1 MRRLSAILLFVLV
14 SATATSAGTLTVTG
28 QGSVSA
34 VPDMATMSLGV
45 TQTEHD
51 AKDAMSAA
59 VRDANEMLAA
69 LRAEGLEEKDIQTG
83 RVSLNPVWDYS
94 GNRSRITG
102 FTASISINVVLR
114 DLDRIG
120 EVLSVVTEIG
130 GNRFGGFSLG
140 LEDDSAMRSLARQ
153 EAVKDAMAKAQ
164 DYAFAAGVTLGD
176 IMSINENGGGYG
188 GPVPMMAM
196 AEARSVDVLEVAAGE
211 TSVSQSVTLEIAF
224 Q

>member
-1 MRRLSAILLFVLV
+1 MRRLFAFITILVLSAGL
-14 SATATSAGTLTVTG
+14 AHAGTLTVTG

-34 VPDMATMSLGV
+34 VPDLATMSLGV
-45 TQTEHD
+45 TQTERD
-51 AKDAMSAA
+51 AKDAMNAA
-59 VRDANEMLAA
+59 VKDANAMLAS
-69 LRAEGLEEKDIQTG
+69 LRAAGLEDKDIQTG
-83 RVSLNPVWDYS
+83 RVSLNPVWDYT

-102 FTASISINVVLR
+102 FTASVSMNVVLR

-140 LEDDSAMRSLARQ
+140 LEDDSALQSLARQ
-153 EAVKDAMAKAQ
+153 EAVKDALAKAQ
-164 DYAFAAGVTLGD
+164 DYAVAAGVTLGD
-176 IMSINENGGGYG
+176 ILSIKENGGGYG

-196 AEARSVDVLEVAAGE
+196 AEARSVEVLEVAAGE